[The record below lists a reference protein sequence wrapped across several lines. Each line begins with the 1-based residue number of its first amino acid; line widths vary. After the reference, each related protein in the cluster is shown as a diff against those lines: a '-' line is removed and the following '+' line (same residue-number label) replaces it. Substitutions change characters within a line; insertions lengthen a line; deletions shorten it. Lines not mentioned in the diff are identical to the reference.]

1 MTLEDFYA
9 ECAAILECDH
19 VGEAFTHY
27 KRTRWNNRT
36 PGRGRFPGRGIIRVF
51 GNQVHI
57 ALTYPQPVSKIVQ
70 GMDEALAFLRSEL
83 VDVGV

>member
-9 ECAAILECDH
+9 ECAAILECEH

-51 GNQVHI
+51 GTKVHI
-57 ALTYPQPVSKIVQ
+57 SLNAPKAIHRIIEGQ
-70 GMDEALAFLRSEL
+70 DEALAFLRSE
-83 VDVGV
+83 VDSVGV